1 MSVQWTTGHP
11 KKTMKQ
17 WYIAFLLALLLI
29 ENDGQKTIFC
39 NRKNLLYIIKKTAFT
54 DLWKIET
61 KKVYLNKI
69 KSIDGFS
76 NEILTCFNF
85 SAVFNIQA

>member
-1 MSVQWTTGHP
+1 MQLSH
-11 KKTMKQ
+11 KKYVCAVDYW
-17 WYIAFLLALLLI
+17 WYTAFLLALLLI
-29 ENDGQKTIFC
+29 ENDGLRTIFC
-39 NRKNLLYIIKKTAFT
+39 NKQKLLYIIKKTAFT

-85 SAVFNIQA
+85 SSEFKIQA